1 MNNPRWWDV
10 AILGSSLV
18 LAGIVTFFADGT
30 DRVVG
35 YAILTVFAISW
46 LAIGRPA
53 YRREQ
58 YHAMSIFIVVTVL
71 VTGALVAINP
81 VLAFAQSIAYPIVWA
96 LAPSTRRAIIANIGI
111 ALSVGAGFV
120 VNLGTAPGALLSTF
134 VTVVLSLTFSLALGL
149 WITRIARFGAEK
161 ALLVDQLTAAQR
173 ELEVLHRDRGVTE
186 ERERFARELHDTIAQ
201 SLTGIVLLAQR
212 ARREHR
218 DGRLNDESLELLE
231 TAARDSLT
239 ETRALVAGTAPVDLG
254 GGIDAAL
261 ERLALRFERETGIA
275 VTAEVDPATHL
286 DRDAEVVVL
295 RCAQEG
301 LANVRKHSSA
311 SAARIEVVTAEHD
324 ALVRISDDGVGFDPA
339 LRRGAGFGLD
349 GLTARLELVGGSLTI
364 DGTPGATTLTARL
377 PLGAAS

>member
-120 VNLGTAPGALLSTF
+120 VNLGTAPAALLSTF

-201 SLTGIVLLAQR
+201 SLTGI
-212 ARREHR
+212 
-218 DGRLNDESLELLE
+218 
-231 TAARDSLT
+231 
-239 ETRALVAGTAPVDLG
+239 
-254 GGIDAAL
+254 
-261 ERLALRFERETGIA
+261 
-275 VTAEVDPATHL
+275 
-286 DRDAEVVVL
+286 
-295 RCAQEG
+295 
-301 LANVRKHSSA
+301 
-311 SAARIEVVTAEHD
+311 
-324 ALVRISDDGVGFDPA
+324 
-339 LRRGAGFGLD
+339 
-349 GLTARLELVGGSLTI
+349 
-364 DGTPGATTLTARL
+364 
-377 PLGAAS
+377 